1 MTHRT
6 RLARQCVAAAIA
18 VAIGAAM
25 SLGNAEAAQVKLDS
39 GAVEG
44 TATSD
49 GRVKIYKGIP
59 YGAPPTGNLRW
70 QPPRP
75 VVPWVGVRKA
85 IGFGPRCMQGRIYD
99 DMVFRDGMSED
110 CLYLNVW
117 TPARGANDRLAVMV
131 WIHGGGFQ
139 TGSASEPRQDGEML
153 ARRNVVVV
161 SMNYRLGVFGFLGHP
176 ELSRE
181 IGPKTSGNYGLH
193 DLIASLQWVKAN
205 IGAFGGDPNNVT
217 IFGESAG
224 SIFVSA
230 LMASPLARGLFHKA
244 IGESG
249 ALFPTGPGFIGRS
262 LAESEEQGAKFASSL
277 GAETMA
283 ALRAKPAE
291 EVLQTALKT
300 QPWFAP
306 TIDGNVLP
314 ESVAAIYDAGKQ
326 ARVPLLAGWN
336 ADEARAGVVLGKE
349 KPSIAT
355 FTQMLKTRFG
365 DGGADAVLKAYPASS
380 DEEALESQ
388 AAFAS
393 DMFIGYGTWKW
404 IEEHTRT
411 GKSPVYRY
419 SFNRE
424 IPVATDAKV
433 NGNPATAKDIGA
445 RHAGEIEYVFG
456 TLDSMKGV
464 KWTDA
469 DRDLSS
475 AMMTYWTNFA
485 KTGNP
490 NGRDYV
496 RRKALPAW
504 PRYDEGERH
513 VIQLDEAI
521 ASTPDQ
527 FRSRYVFLDTY
538 LKSRKP

>member
-1 MTHRT
+1 MAHRT
-6 RLARQCVAAAIA
+6 RLAWRCTMAALV

-25 SLGNAEAAQVKLDS
+25 TIGSSEAAQVKIDA
-39 GAVEG
+39 GTIEG
-44 TATSD
+44 TSTSD
-49 GRVKIYKGIP
+49 GRVRVYKGIP
-59 YGAPPTGNLRW
+59 YAAPPIGNLRW

-75 VVPWVGVRKA
+75 VVPWVGIRKA
-85 IGFGPRCMQGRIYD
+85 IGFGPRCMQGRVFD

-117 TPARGANDRLAVMV
+117 TSARSADARLPVMV

-139 TGSASEPRQDGEML
+139 AGSASEPRHEGDAL
-153 ARRNVVVV
+153 ARRNVILV
-161 SMNYRLGVFGFLGHP
+161 SMNYRLGVFGFLSHP

-181 IGPKTSGNYGLH
+181 IGIKTSGNYGIH
-193 DLIASLQWVKAN
+193 DLIASLQWVKSN
-205 IGAFGGDPNNVT
+205 IAAFGGDPNNVT

-249 ALFPTGPGFIGRS
+249 ALFPSGPGFIGRS
-262 LAESEEQGAKFASSL
+262 LSEGEDQGAAFASSI

-283 ALRAKPAE
+283 ALRAKPAQ
-291 EVLQTALKT
+291 EVLDTAMKT

-306 TIDGNVLP
+306 TIDGHVLP
-314 ESVAAIYDAGKQ
+314 ESVAAIYDKGKQ

-336 ADEARAGVVLGKE
+336 ADEARGGVVLGKE
-349 KPSIAT
+349 PPSIAS
-355 FTQMLKTRFG
+355 FTQVLEKRFG
-365 DGGADAVLKAYPASS
+365 TRAAAVLKVYPAAT
-380 DEEALESQ
+380 DEEAIESQ
-388 AAFAS
+388 AAYTS
-393 DMFIGYGTWKW
+393 DMFIGFGTWKW

-411 GKSPVYRY
+411 GASPVFRY
-419 SFNRE
+419 SFNRK
-424 IPVATDAKV
+424 IPVPADAKV
-433 NGNPATAKDIGA
+433 NGKPATSQDIGA

-456 TLDSMKGV
+456 TLDTVKGV

-469 DRDLSS
+469 DRALSS
-475 AMMTYWTNFA
+475 AIMAYWTNFA
-485 KTGNP
+485 KMGDP

-496 RRKALPAW
+496 GRKALPKW

-513 VIQLDEAI
+513 VIQLDETITSA
-521 ASTPDQ
+521 PDQ
-527 FRSRYVFLDTY
+527 FRSRYVLLDTY
-538 LKSRKP
+538 TR

>member
-6 RLARQCVAAAIA
+6 HPAWRCMTAL
-18 VAIGAAM
+18 IGAA
-25 SLGNAEAAQVKLDS
+25 LGVAMTIGSADAAQVKIDA
-39 GAVEG
+39 GTIEG

-49 GRVKIYKGIP
+49 GRVRIYKGIP
-59 YGAPPTGNLRW
+59 YAAPPVGELRW

-75 VVPWVGVRKA
+75 VVPWVGIRKA
-85 IGFGPRCMQGRIYD
+85 IGFGPRCMQGRVFD

-117 TPARGANDRLAVMV
+117 TPARSANARLAVMV

-139 TGSASEPRQDGEML
+139 AGSASEPRHEGDGL
-153 ARRNVVVV
+153 ARRNVILV
-161 SMNYRLGVFGFLGHP
+161 SLNYRLGVFGFLSHP

-181 IGPKTSGNYGLH
+181 IGIKTSGNYGIH
-193 DLIASLQWVKAN
+193 DLIASLQWVKTN
-205 IGAFGGDPNNVT
+205 IAAFGGDPNNVT

-249 ALFPTGPGFIGRS
+249 ALFPSGPNFIGRS
-262 LAESEEQGAKFASSL
+262 LSESEEQGAKFASSL

-283 ALRAKPAE
+283 ALRAKSASE
-291 EVLQTALKT
+291 LLDTAMKT

-306 TIDGNVLP
+306 TIDGHVLP
-314 ESVAAIYDAGKQ
+314 ESVAAIYSAGKQ

-336 ADEARAGVVLGKE
+336 ADEARGGVVLGKE

-355 FTQMLKTRFG
+355 FTQMIKTRFG
-365 DGGADAVLKAYPASS
+365 ERADAVMKVYPAST

-388 AAFAS
+388 AALAS
-393 DMFIGYGTWKW
+393 DLFIGYGTWKW
-404 IEEHTRT
+404 IEEHART
-411 GKSPVYRY
+411 GQSPVFRY
-419 SFNRE
+419 SFNRK
-424 IPVATDAKV
+424 IPVAADATV
-433 NGNPATAKDIGA
+433 NGKPATSSDIGA

-456 TLDSMKGV
+456 TLDSVKGV

-469 DRDLSS
+469 DRALSS
-475 AMMTYWTNFA
+475 AIMAYWTNFA
-485 KTGNP
+485 KSGDP

-496 RRKALPAW
+496 GRKALPKW
-504 PRYDEGERH
+504 PRYNEGERH
-513 VIQLDEAI
+513 LIQLDESI
-521 ASTPDQ
+521 TSGPDQ
-527 FRSRYVFLDTY
+527 FRSRYVFLDST
-538 LKSRKP
+538 R